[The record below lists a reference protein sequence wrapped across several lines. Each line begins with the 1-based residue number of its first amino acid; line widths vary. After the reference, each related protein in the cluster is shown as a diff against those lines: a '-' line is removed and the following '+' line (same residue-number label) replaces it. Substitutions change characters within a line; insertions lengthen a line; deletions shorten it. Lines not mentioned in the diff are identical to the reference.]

1 MSSRTWPATAS
12 APKSRRWPG
21 IWSTRPGNGTGSA
34 IDWRDCPLG
43 ADYYL
48 RTGQVLPGRDTG
60 RPAQDRRHL
69 ARRGRQ
75 PVGAARRPRARPAAS
90 PALRP
95 RPLRQPAARPGSGQE
110 CEAAGADDLDFVVV
124 RENTEGL
131 YAGAG
136 GIAHQGSTFEVATEE
151 SLNTRAGV
159 ERCVRYAA
167 RLARKRT
174 GKLTLVHKTNV
185 LVNAGSLWMR
195 VAQEVAAQEGVQL
208 DYAHVDAACLYMVSD
223 PGRFDVIVTDNLF
236 GDIITDL
243 AAALT
248 GGLGLS
254 ASGNLNPDRTGP
266 SMFEPVHGS
275 APDIAGTGQA
285 NPAGAVLSAALMLD
299 HLGEPAAAGRP
310 RRRRR
315 RGPGRGR
322 RRIDRGL
329 GSRALGRAE
338 PYGGIA
344 MTGSNA
350 GRADGSSPAPGV
362 ANAAGA
368 GAAAARP
375 APAVEMYDTTLARR
389 VSAGGAGPDRGGQA
403 AGRGGARRARRRRGR
418 GRVAGVESEG
428 QGVLR
433 AGRRAA
439 VAERAAGGVRGHA
452 PAEPVGRRRS

>member
-34 IDWRDCPLG
+34 STGATARSARITTCAPARCCPDEILADLRKTDAILLG
-43 ADYYL
+43 AVGSPSVPPGVLERGLLL
-48 RTGQVLPGRDTG
+48 RLRFDLDLYVNL
-60 RPAQDRRHL
+60 RPA
-69 ARRGRQ
+69 RQ
-75 PVGAARRPRARPAAS
+75 
-90 PALRP
+90 
-95 RPLRQPAARPGSGQE
+95 RPGV
-110 CEAAGADDLDFVVV
+110 EAAGADDLDFVVV

-195 VAQEVAAQEGVQL
+195 VAQDVAAQEGVQL

-254 ASGNLNPDRTGP
+254 ASGNLNPDKTGP

-299 HLGEPAAAGRP
+299 HLGEPAAA
-310 RRRRR
+310 
-315 RGPGRGR
+315 
-322 RRIDRGL
+322 
-329 GSRALGRAE
+329 
-338 PYGGIA
+338 
-344 MTGSNA
+344 
-350 GRADGSSPAPGV
+350 ADLDAAV
-362 ANAAGA
+362 DAVLAAG
-368 GAAAARP
+368 GAARP
-375 APAVEMYDTTLARR
+375 RP
-389 VSAGGAGPDRGGQA
+389 GQT
-403 AGRGGARRARRRRGR
+403 
-418 GRVAGVESEG
+418 
-428 QGVLR
+428 
-433 AGRRAA
+433 
-439 VAERAAGGVRGHA
+439 
-452 PAEPVGRRRS
+452 RSPPS